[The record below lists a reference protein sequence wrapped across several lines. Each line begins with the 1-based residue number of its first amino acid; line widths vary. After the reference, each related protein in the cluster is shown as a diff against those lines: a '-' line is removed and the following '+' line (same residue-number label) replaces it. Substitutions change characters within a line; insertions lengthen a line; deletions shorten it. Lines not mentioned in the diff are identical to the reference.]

1 MTQSPSP
8 NNKPPL
14 LDQAADII
22 LKLIVVG
29 GIPAGGIGAIWTYVE
44 KSDLPKAAMT
54 FLIGVGTTYAASWLK
69 PLHEGNQRRFGSL
82 GQATNSAI
90 DSVSENLIT
99 AATRFDDK
107 YLLCQA
113 SDCEAA
119 RSEGMVPHDGI
130 FAPLLKEVFVPLE
143 LDTSATLAGYRP
155 PISKQLTLDQF
166 ERGNLTIWDFLAET
180 KRQRTYRQLVILAWG
195 GYGKTTLL
203 KHIAYLYG
211 TKQQPSKA
219 PKQIPVLI
227 VLRKYREL
235 LARDEPP
242 DLPKLITDLHIPDLP
257 GAQNLQVPEN
267 WAKNMLDKGRA
278 VVMLDG
284 FDEVAKEK
292 RPAVA
297 KWIHQQMR
305 QYGQS
310 IFIVTSRPKAY
321 KEQDAADRLQLAT
334 PLWVRDFNADQRQKF
349 VSQWYMCQ
357 MRYASGGRDTPEVQ
371 KRATDAA
378 KELLD
383 QIEARQELK
392 DLAKNPLLLNMIVT
406 FHRRFPGAELPK
418 RRVELYREICQLQLK
433 ERPNARKLDTLL
445 TKCDAQ
451 TILQHVAFDMME
463 HREER
468 IEQSLL
474 LDGLSW
480 ILQNQGEPIK
490 AAEFLDQ
497 VVQIS
502 ELLVEREPEEYEF
515 AHLSFQEYLAAAHIE
530 QEKQEAVLYERFAD
544 DWWKPTVLL
553 YAGLTKRPTDLI
565 RTILNF
571 GEYDLAYGCLQET
584 TKQVHE
590 PFVEFFDHPVPKH
603 LLELFVDSSG
613 LSFPISFEAFVRVIR
628 AKRYQRLEHF
638 LQNEEWEE
646 ADNETYRL
654 MITAIGKEE
663 GQGFTPDELLNFP
676 CDELLTIDGLWV
688 KYSNGRFGFSVQKD
702 IYLSKEIGGT
712 ADGKYHEEA
721 FWNFVEKVDW
731 KSINFDIASPKGHLP
746 RQASQLTIISSLA
759 SRLVNCSR

>member
-1 MTQSPSP
+1 MDCDLSQNGSKLSRYLFGSMTQSPSP

-44 KSDLPKAAMT
+44 QSDLPKAAVT

-143 LDTSATLAGYRP
+143 LDTSATLPGYSP
-155 PISKQLTLDQF
+155 STLKPLTPDQF
-166 ERGNLTIWDFLAET
+166 ERENLTIWDFLAEA
-180 KRQRTYRQLVILAWG
+180 KRQQTYRQLVILAWG

-235 LARDEPP
+235 LAQDEPP
-242 DLPKLITDLHIPDLP
+242 DLPKLITELHIPDLP

-267 WAKNMLDKGRA
+267 WAKNMLEKGRA

-292 RPAVA
+292 RPTVA

-321 KEQDAADRLQLAT
+321 KEQDAADRLQLVT
-334 PLWVRDFNADQRQKF
+334 PLWVRDFDADQRQKF
-349 VSQWYMCQ
+349 VSQWYQCQ

-433 ERPNARKLDTLL
+433 DRPRARTLDTLL
-445 TKCDAQ
+445 TECEPQKIIQQLA
-451 TILQHVAFDMME
+451 LMMMQE
-463 HREER
+463 RLER
-468 IEQSLL
+468 IDQPLL
-474 LDGLSW
+474 LSALSY
-480 ILQNQGEPIK
+480 
-490 AAEFLDQ
+490 FLKDESVDATAFLEQ

-515 AHLSFQEYLAAAHIE
+515 AHLSFQEYLTAVEIH
-530 QEKQEAVLYERFAD
+530 QENQEAQLYQSFED
-544 DWWKPTVLL
+544 DWWKPTILF
-553 YAGLTKRPTDLI
+553 YAALTKQPTNLI
-565 RTILNF
+565 TAVLSQGEVNF
-571 GEYDLAYGCLQET
+571 AYACLQET
-584 TKQVHE
+584 TKHI
-590 PFVEFFDHPVPKH
+590 
-603 LLELFVDSSG
+603 DSNIANVFMSPAT
-613 LSFPISFEAFVRVIR
+613 LYSFQNTIR
-628 AKRYQRLEHF
+628 MRRYAKLEHH
-638 LQNEEWEE
+638 LKNGEWKK
-646 ADNETYRL
+646 ADDETYRL

-663 GQGFTPDELLNFP
+663 GQGFTSDELLNFP

-702 IYLSKEIGGT
+702 IYLSKEVGGI
-712 ADGKYHEEA
+712 ADGKYHPEA
-721 FWNFVEKVDW
+721 FNKLVDKVGW
-731 KSINFDIASPKGHLP
+731 RRVKNFDIASPQGHLP
-746 RQASQLTIISSLA
+746 FCVVVGVVRDRVSLL
-759 SRLVNCSR
+759 SHGDL

>member
-8 NNKPPL
+8 NSQPPL
-14 LDQAADII
+14 NEKIADIV
-22 LKLIVVG
+22 LKAIMTGGFSVG
-29 GIPAGGIGAIWTYVE
+29 GFGALWSLFVN
-44 KSDLPKAAMT
+44 SDLPKAIASAV
-54 FLIGVGTTYAASWLK
+54 IGVGISYGAYLLMPVHK
-69 PLHEGNQRRFGSL
+69 GNKRRL
-82 GQATNSAI
+82 EKTGQAIDARI
-90 DSVSENLIT
+90 DSVTENLIT

-143 LDTSATLAGYRP
+143 LDTSAMLPGFRP
-155 PISKQLTLDQF
+155 PMSKSLTPDQF
-166 ERGNLTIWDFLAET
+166 EREGLTIWDFLAEA
-180 KRQRTYRQLVILAWG
+180 KQQRTYQQLVILAWG

-235 LARDEPP
+235 LAQAEPP
-242 DLPKLITDLHIPDLP
+242 DLPTLITKHHIPDLP

-267 WAKNMLDKGRA
+267 WAKNMLDKGKA

-284 FDEVAKEK
+284 FDEVPKEK

-297 KWIHQQMR
+297 KWINQQMR

-321 KEQDAADRLQLAT
+321 KEQNAADRLQLAT
-334 PLWVRDFNADQRQKF
+334 PLWVRDFNAEQRQKF

-418 RRVELYREICQLQLK
+418 RRVELYREICLLQLRD
-433 ERPNARKLDTLL
+433 RPNARKLDTLL

-451 TILQHVAFDMME
+451 TILQHVAFGMMLE
-463 HREER
+463 SQER
-468 IEQSLL
+468 IEESQLL
-474 LDGLSW
+474 KRLSQ
-480 ILQNQGEPIK
+480 ILFSQGEMIK

-515 AHLSFQEYLAAAHIE
+515 AHLSFQEYLAAAHVE
-530 QEKQEAVLYERFAD
+530 QERQSAMLYERFAD
-544 DWWKPTVLL
+544 DWWKATILL
-553 YAGLTKRPTDLI
+553 YAALTKRPTDLI
-565 RTILNF
+565 RAAIDWDAT
-571 GEYDLAYGCLQET
+571 DLAYACLLET
-584 TKQVHE
+584 TKQVDE
-590 PFVEFFDHPVPKH
+590 ELAKDLNALKQTVQSSRYTD
-603 LLELFVDSSG
+603 LENYLKNG
-613 LSFPISFEAFVRVIR
+613 
-628 AKRYQRLEHF
+628 
-638 LQNEEWEE
+638 EWKK
-646 ADNETYRL
+646 ADDETYRL

-663 GQGFTPDELLNFP
+663 GQGFARDELLNFP
-676 CDELLTIDGLWV
+676 CDELLAIDGLWV
-688 KYSNGRFGFSVQKD
+688 KYSNGKFGFSVQKD
-702 IYLSKEIGGT
+702 IYLSKEVGGI
-712 ADGKYHEEA
+712 ADGKYHREA
-721 FWNFVEKVDW
+721 FNKFVDTVGW
-731 KSINFDIASPKGHLP
+731 RSINFDIASPKGHLP
-746 RQASQLTIISSLA
+746 SGIWRVGGWRGSLL
-759 SRLVNCSR
+759 SHPDL